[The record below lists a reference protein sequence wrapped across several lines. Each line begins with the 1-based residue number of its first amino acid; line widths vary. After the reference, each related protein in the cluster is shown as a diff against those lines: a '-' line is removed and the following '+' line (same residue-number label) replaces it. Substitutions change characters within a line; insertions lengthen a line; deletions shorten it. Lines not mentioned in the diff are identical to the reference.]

1 MLLKRKRSDS
11 ELSSSMSPSP
21 TQSGSIT
28 APYMSQF
35 NHGITPLHLSSRTR
49 KRVRDNRPSEHQIHE
64 NTLNI
69 LFSAQK
75 QQQQQQAEPTYPE
88 EPTMSMSPPPPQQPS
103 LHSFWALPARPTS
116 RDSSDNSATLSAPA
130 YCQETNCED
139 CDTVLVNGDG
149 DAMDMD
155 IDVDMYG
162 GGGGGSSDF
171 ACSHVRQK
179 PTPPK
184 PLKGPYEAK
193 SKFEREL

>member
-1 MLLKRKRSDS
+1 MVRAPSLA
-11 ELSSSMSPSP
+11 SPLEAKL
-21 TQSGSIT
+21 TLN
-28 APYMSQF
+28 A
-35 NHGITPLHLSSRTR
+35 
-49 KRVRDNRPSEHQIHE
+49 E

-75 QQQQQQAEPTYPE
+75 QQQQQQAEPSYPE

-116 RDSSDNSATLSAPA
+116 RDSSANSGSLSTPA

-162 GGGGGSSDF
+162 GGGDGSSDF
-171 ACSHVRQK
+171 ACSQCRRQICHQCAVSN
-179 PTPPK
+179 
-184 PLKGPYEAK
+184 LGEQRQCLMCAG
-193 SKFEREL
+193 RRRWVGGLGWVNV